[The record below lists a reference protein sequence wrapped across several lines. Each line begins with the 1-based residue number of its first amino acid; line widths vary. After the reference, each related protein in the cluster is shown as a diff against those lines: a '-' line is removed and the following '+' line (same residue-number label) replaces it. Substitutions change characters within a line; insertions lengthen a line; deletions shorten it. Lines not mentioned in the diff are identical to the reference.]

1 MIGKIF
7 RNIGVAILMAIII
20 SLVVIYIEASIIKNN
35 DADYYRNSH
44 DRITVTM
51 MEKADKIY
59 GSDGSDLSDTEEGK
73 RKAALSFTDGE
84 FTDAEK
90 QVRCFYTRFMSGLN
104 SSEVYSLGQ
113 DTKALHDLR
122 LLLDENGESVMTDDT
137 LILVRTAKS
146 GDTTGEIYYT
156 FQDDGLSNQM
166 HAIVER
172 KKNSIGDI
180 VFHAK
185 GAYLKGDEFVPEEV
199 DYYNVATNSGPDYLY
214 QLDKTK
220 EEMEADGYTYYE
232 VEETF
237 ARGGL
242 DHGDDFFVF
251 YSAPDKETMD
261 RISELM
267 KPVIEDDYQNGE
279 GYFETN
285 NKGPLRVEIFTV
297 SKYDSPY
304 TDKEYYLVSYEN
316 NNVLYE
322 TSVTGNFGPGVL
334 PYFIFFAIEMC
345 ALCLIAIVIASL
357 INLKYVKHA

>member
-7 RNIGVAILMAIII
+7 RNIGIAILIAIII
-20 SLVVIYIEASIIKNN
+20 SLAVIFVEANIIKNN
-35 DADYYRNSH
+35 MAEYYRGSH
-44 DRITVTM
+44 DKITVTM
-51 MEKADKIY
+51 MEKADNIY
-59 GSDGSDLSDTEEGK
+59 ASDGAGLSDVEQAK
-73 RKAALSFTDGE
+73 REAALNLAGGQFA
-84 FTDAEK
+84 DAEK
-90 QVRCFYTRFMSGLN
+90 QVRCFYTRFMSGVN
-104 SSEVYSLGQ
+104 SGEVYSFSNNS
-113 DTKALHDLR
+113 KALYDKR
-122 LLLDENGESVMTDDT
+122 ILLDENGESAMVDNS
-137 LILVRTAKS
+137 LILVRTEKN
-146 GDTTGEIYYT
+146 GDTVGELYYT
-156 FQDDGLSNQM
+156 FQDDELTNQM
-166 HAIVER
+166 NAIDKR
-172 KKNSIGDI
+172 MKNGIGDI

-199 DYYNVATNSGPDYLY
+199 DYSNVVTGTGPEYLY

-267 KPVIEDDYQNGE
+267 KKVLEDGYQNGE

-285 NKGPLRVEIFTV
+285 NKDPLRVEIFTV

>member
-7 RNIGVAILMAIII
+7 RNIGIAILIAIII
-20 SLVVIYIEASIIKNN
+20 SLAVIFVEANIIKNN
-35 DADYYRNSH
+35 MAEYYRGSH
-44 DRITVTM
+44 DKITVTM

-59 GSDGSDLSDTEEGK
+59 ASDGEGLSDVEKAK
-73 RKAALSFTDGE
+73 REAALSLSDGK
-84 FTDAEK
+84 FVDAEK
-90 QVRCFYTRFMSGLN
+90 QARCFYTRFMSGLN
-104 SSEVYSLGQ
+104 SGEVYSLVSKS
-113 DTKALHDLR
+113 KALYDKR
-122 LLLDENGESVMTDDT
+122 ILLDENGESAMVDNS
-137 LILVRTAKS
+137 LILVRTEKN
-146 GDTTGEIYYT
+146 GDTVGELYYT
-156 FQDDGLSNQM
+156 FQDDELTNQM
-166 HAIVER
+166 NAIDKR
-172 KKNSIGDI
+172 MKNGIGDI

-199 DYYNVATNSGPDYLY
+199 DYSNVATGTGPEYLY

-242 DHGDDFFVF
+242 DHGNDFFVF

-267 KPVIEDDYQNGE
+267 KPVLDDNYQNGE
-279 GYFETN
+279 GYFESN
-285 NKGPLRVEIFTV
+285 SKGPLREEVFSV

-304 TDKEYYLVSYEN
+304 TNKGYYLVSYEN
-316 NNVLYE
+316 NSILYE
-322 TSVTGNFGPGVL
+322 TSISGNFGPGYL
-334 PYFIFFAIEMC
+334 PYFILFTVEIVA
-345 ALCLIAIVIASL
+345 ACLIAIVIASI